1 MSPPVGDGELDVDDV
16 RRVAATV
23 LVVLGCIF
31 LLVGGATFYA
41 RQEVFDADHFAQ
53 RASSS
58 LEDEDVRTV
67 LSDQI
72 VEQII
77 DQGSSELIQAKPLLQ
92 AVVSNVL
99 GSGPFRAIF
108 RKAAVQV
115 HKALFSRD
123 EGSIVLDLA
132 DIGTVVIGAAKAV
145 APGVAKKIPRDVEPG
160 LIKISER
167 SFATKSLDIASKVR
181 FLGIL
186 LPILTLACFV
196 GAFVVGRDR
205 RRTTVNLGA
214 GVAAV
219 GAVGVVAYLVGH
231 ALLVSRFDDEEQHRA
246 AGAVWDAYLVDLRTS
261 CLIAGG
267 AGIIVAAAAS
277 TYLQHVDIT
286 DEAEALGRRL
296 LARPKGRWAQ
306 LGRALG
312 IAALSLFVVL
322 EPTYAVQVVVIV
334 VGAFG
339 LYYAVGELMRLYQPR
354 RRRDARASAV
364 EQARLRGYTRRVAI
378 VTAVTAAVVAVGVV
392 ALLFTRGGDEDP
404 PARAKV
410 PITECNG
417 YAALC
422 GRPLNEVAF
431 PATHNSM
438 SAAASRGWYLAGQR
452 GDVAAQL
459 RYGVRGLLI
468 DTHYGVRNEKGVVR
482 TNLARE
488 GTTRAKVVA
497 ELGEQSF
504 AAAERLAGRLGGSA
518 KGTPGLYMC
527 HTVCELGATP
537 LVGGLEQLRT
547 FLEDFPNEVVMVFI
561 QDAIS
566 PEDTASTFSQAGL
579 GPYLYTHDRDSPWP
593 TLRQMISSGR
603 RLMVMAE
610 DITTGGPTWYHQGF
624 ELVQETPYE
633 FKTVSELE
641 APTSCAANRGT
652 PDSPLFQL
660 NHWIERAN
668 PSPGLAGN
676 VNAYDVLLARAQ
688 RCRRER
694 GLVPNLVNVDFYDEG
709 DLLDIVRVLNGLP
722 RDASPVYRSSR

>member
-16 RRVAATV
+16 RRVVATA
-23 LVVLGCIF
+23 LVVLGCIC
-31 LLVGGATFYA
+31 LLVGGVTFYA
-41 RQEVFDADHFAQ
+41 REEVFNADHFAQ

-58 LEDEDVRTV
+58 LTDEDVRTV
-67 LSDQI
+67 ISDQI

-99 GSGPFRAIF
+99 ASAPFRAIF
-108 RKAAVQV
+108 QKAAVQV

-132 DIGTVVIGAAKAV
+132 DTGTVVIGAAKAV
-145 APGVAKKIPRDVEPG
+145 APGVAKKIPPDVEPG
-160 LIKISER
+160 LIEISER
-167 SFATKSLDIASKVR
+167 SFATKTLDIASKVR

-186 LPILTLACFV
+186 LPILMLACFA
-196 GAFVVGRDR
+196 GAFVIGRDR

-231 ALLVSRFDDEEQHRA
+231 ALLVARFEDEEQHRA
-246 AGAVWDAYLVDLRTS
+246 VGAVWDAYLVDLRTA

-267 AGIIVAAAAS
+267 AAIIVAAAAS

-286 DEAEALGRRL
+286 DEAQALGRRL

-306 LGRALG
+306 LGRALT
-312 IAALSLFVVL
+312 IAAMSLFVVL
-322 EPTYAVQVVVIV
+322 EPTYAVQVAVIV

-339 LYYAVGELMRLYQPR
+339 LYYAVGELMRLYHPR
-354 RRRDARASAV
+354 SRRDVRAAAV
-364 EQARLRGYTRRVAI
+364 EQARLRGYSHRVAI
-378 VTAVTAAVVAVGVV
+378 SAAVTAGVVALGIV

-404 PARAKV
+404 PERAKV
-410 PITECNG
+410 PISQCNG

-438 SAAASRGWYLAGQR
+438 SAAASRGWYLAAQR
-452 GDVAAQL
+452 GDIGAQL
-459 RYGVRGLLI
+459 RAGVRGLLI

-482 TNLARE
+482 TNLDRE
-488 GTTRAKVVA
+488 GTTRAKVVS
-497 ELGEQSF
+497 ELGEQAF
-504 AAAERLAGRLGGSA
+504 AAAERLAGRLGGSLMGA
-518 KGTPGLYMC
+518 PGLYMC
-527 HTVCELGATP
+527 HTICELGATP

-547 FLEDFPNEVVMVFI
+547 FLEDFPNEVVMVFV

-566 PEDTASTFSQAGL
+566 PQETASAFTQAGL
-579 GPYLYTHDRDSPWP
+579 APYLYTHDRDSPWP
-593 TLRQMISSGR
+593 SVRQMIRSGR

-610 DITTGGPTWYHQGF
+610 NTTTGGPTWYHQGF
-624 ELVQETPYE
+624 DLVQETPYE
-633 FKTVSELE
+633 FKTVAELE
-641 APTSCAANRGT
+641 APTSCAPNRGT
-652 PDSPLFQL
+652 ANSPLFQL

-668 PSPGLAGN
+668 PSPGLARK
-676 VNAYDVLLARAQ
+676 VNAYDVLLPRAQ

-709 DLLDIVRVLNGLP
+709 DLLEVVRVLNGLP
-722 RDASPVYRSSR
+722 RDATPVYRSSR